1 MIITF
6 VPLKARILQLTMLDW
21 RIAGT
26 RIPANLFQHLEI
38 CGWSWLEMPLGK
50 LYTFQ
55 SFLGSLV
62 LVGWMCEKEGA
73 YPPDHFFFG
82 PNAFDFPFHD
92 RLESNMGLEAIK
104 TEFWY
109 THSIR
114 SIAMNWH
121 QYDIWY
127 MYIYIYHLLSIAI
140 NWHELPCPSR
150 SQADSFSSPM
160 FPKMVQISKVSD
172 CLRELQPGFPRGGP
186 PEDINTG
193 RSIAGFRHG
202 YN

>member
-1 MIITF
+1 MHSLVSYDHPLGWWLMIITF

-73 YPPDHFFFG
+73 YPPDHFFFW
-82 PNAFDFPFHD
+82 PQCVWFSISWPFGIKHGTG
-92 RLESNMGLEAIK
+92 SNQNRILIHPFNPIDCHEL
-104 TEFWY
+104 T
-109 THSIR
+109 S
-114 SIAMNWH
+114 
-121 QYDIWY
+121 IWY
-127 MYIYIYHLLSIAI
+127 MIYVYIYLSFII
-140 NWHELPCPSR
+140 NC
-150 SQADSFSSPM
+150 
-160 FPKMVQISKVSD
+160 
-172 CLRELQPGFPRGGP
+172 
-186 PEDINTG
+186 
-193 RSIAGFRHG
+193 
-202 YN
+202 Y